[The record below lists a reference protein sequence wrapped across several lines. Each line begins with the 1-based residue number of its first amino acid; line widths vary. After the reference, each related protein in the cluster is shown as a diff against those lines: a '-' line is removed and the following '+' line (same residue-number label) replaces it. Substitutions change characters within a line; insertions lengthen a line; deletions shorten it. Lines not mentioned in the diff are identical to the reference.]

1 MKRRGFARRLR
12 EIGFL
17 AAFLTLAG
25 TSFAAESGAATA
37 RQHYNTGAQLYAQGK
52 YSDAVDQFLAADRI
66 APSAALSYDIARS
79 YEKLGE
85 TSLALR
91 WFRDY
96 LHRAGE
102 PADATKVRRI
112 VESLERELR
121 NKGVQQ
127 ITVRSVPRGATVA
140 IDGEP
145 AGVTPLTSDLPPGRH
160 RLALTYEGY
169 QRDERLIMLSP
180 DVAQDVDVRL
190 TRATTPEG
198 APAAVAVPPP
208 SSPPEPASAP
218 AASTSALSTAPVES
232 TAKSPTL
239 RTLGIIGMSVGGAA
253 LGGSLAFEIMRRDS
267 VDEAKKD
274 KTQIGYASKLE
285 TANDQQTA
293 ARVLLGV
300 GAGLAVTGGVLFF
313 VGNAKREH
321 PTEIGLACNSMLCGA
336 RAAGRF

>member
-1 MKRRGFARRLR
+1 MIRRGLAARLR
-12 EIGFL
+12 ELGFL
-17 AAFLTLAG
+17 VAFLAFSG
-25 TSFAAESGAATA
+25 TCFAAEAVSTTA
-37 RQHYNTGAQLYAQGK
+37 RQHYNAGAQLYAQGR

-66 APSAALSYDIARS
+66 APSAALSYDIARA
-79 YEKLGE
+79 YEKLAE

-102 PADATKVRRI
+102 PADAPKVRRI
-112 VESLERELR
+112 VDSLERELR

-127 ITVRSVPRGATVA
+127 ITVRSIPRGATVA

-145 AGVTPLTSDLPPGRH
+145 AGVTPLTTDLPPGRH

-169 QRDERLIMLSP
+169 QRGERLFTLSP
-180 DVAQDVDVRL
+180 DVAQDIDVRL
-190 TRATTPEG
+190 TRATTREG
-198 APAAVAVPPP
+198 APAAVAVPPATAAP
-208 SSPPEPASAP
+208 APQSPP
-218 AASTSALSTAPVES
+218 AASTSEMATPAPSTAR
-232 TAKSPTL
+232 SPTL
-239 RTLGIIGMSVGGAA
+239 RTLGIIGISVGGAA

-274 KTQIGYASKLE
+274 KTQIGYASKLQS
-285 TANDQQTA
+285 ANDQQTA

-313 VGNAKREH
+313 VGNSKHEH
-321 PTEIGLACNSMLCGA
+321 PTEVGLACTSMLCGA

>member
-1 MKRRGFARRLR
+1 MKRGGFGRRLR
-12 EIGFL
+12 QVGFV
-17 AAFLTLAG
+17 AALLTLEG
-25 TSFAAESGAATA
+25 TSFAAEPAPGTA

-102 PADATKVRRI
+102 PADAPKVRRI

-121 NKGVQQ
+121 SKGVQQ

-145 AGVTPLTSDLPPGRH
+145 AGVTPLTTDLPPGRH
-160 RLALTYEGY
+160 RLAFTYEGY
-169 QRDERLIMLSP
+169 ERDERVVTLSP
-180 DVAQDVDVRL
+180 DIAQDVDLRL

-198 APAAVAVPPP
+198 APSAVAAPPP
-208 SSPPEPASAP
+208 SPAAAPQSAP
-218 AASTSALSTAPVES
+218 AASTSELSAPVEPK
-232 TAKSPTL
+232 AKSPTM

-253 LGGSLAFEIMRRDS
+253 LGGSLAFEILRRDT

-285 TANDQQTA
+285 TANEQQTA

-313 VGNAKREH
+313 VGNSKHEQ
-321 PTEIGLACNSMLCGA
+321 PTQIGLACNSMLCGA
-336 RAAGRF
+336 RAVGRF